1 MKQLKP
7 LAIVLCAVLL
17 VAGTVLGT
25 VAYLTDASK
34 VVNTFTVGDVDL
46 TLDEAVVTP
55 DGKPVSPEDRTES
68 GNQYHLVPSVTY
80 TKDPTVTVKK
90 GSEESYVR
98 MIVTINC
105 AKELDDIFAPNGV
118 NLTNIF
124 NDYDA
129 NWRYVT
135 ESRDAAANTVS
146 YEFRYKST
154 VKASDADLQLEPL
167 FKSFT
172 VPAEITG
179 AQLKTIADLEIS
191 VEAHAIQATGFS
203 TDDAAWAAF
212 TK

>member
-1 MKQLKP
+1 MKKLKP

-17 VAGTVLGT
+17 VAGSILGT
-25 VAYLTDASK
+25 VAYLTDASE

-55 DGKPVSPEDRTES
+55 DGKPAVPADRTEN

-105 AKELDDIFAPNGV
+105 AQALDDIFAPGV
-118 NLTNIF
+118 SLTKIF
-124 NDYDA
+124 NDYDP
-129 NWRYVT
+129 NWRYVAET
-135 ESRDAAANTVS
+135 RDAAADTVS

-154 VKASDADLQLEPL
+154 VKATDADLQLEPL

-179 AQLKTIADLEIS
+179 AQLKEIASLEIR

-203 TDDAAWAAF
+203 NDDAAWTAF
-212 TK
+212 SK